1 MNNFR
6 EYLNTLFC
14 DCSVLENR
22 NGHFNFVIKPIKL
35 KERNNLRGV
44 IGATVNNY
52 DRINKDKSEE
62 EKFNI
67 FFDKNNTNAY
77 YKDIDLYT
85 IYFDFN
91 KDYYTD
97 NFLINF
103 HHKFSLIVFDWSTIK
118 FLRKINTIQY
128 FLNFLESGG
137 KLFLPIKYQSG
148 SGYKFMSKEEFTNK
162 YGAIHFNDT
171 MTYRLTNQDKIEEI
185 INSDDMD
192 IIPYFIW
199 TSQDIYYQPD
209 LSQIDDIFTEKIK
222 RVINNSEET
231 YKIIKEDYPTGL
243 KMKTSF
249 IVVQKN

>member
-1 MNNFR
+1 MNNFK
-6 EYLNTLFC
+6 EYLNTLFS
-14 DCSVLENR
+14 DCRVFENL

-62 EKFNI
+62 EKFNV

-77 YKDIDLYT
+77 DINKDLYT
-85 IYFDFN
+85 IYFDFD
-91 KDYYTD
+91 KDYTD

-103 HHKFSLIVFDWSTIK
+103 NNKFSLIVFDWSTIK
-118 FLRKINTIQY
+118 FLRKIKTIQY
-128 FLNFLESGG
+128 FLNFLESDG
-137 KLFLPIKYQSG
+137 KLFLPIKYQSDT
-148 SGYKFMSKEEFTNK
+148 GYKFVSKEQFTNE

-171 MTYRLTNQDKIEEI
+171 MTYRLTDKDKIEEI

-199 TSQDIYYQPD
+199 TSPDTYYQPD
-209 LSQIDDIFTEKIK
+209 LSQIDYIFTEKIK

-231 YKIIKEDYPTGL
+231 YEIVKEDYPTGL
-243 KMKTSF
+243 KMNTSF
-249 IVVQKN
+249 IVIQKN